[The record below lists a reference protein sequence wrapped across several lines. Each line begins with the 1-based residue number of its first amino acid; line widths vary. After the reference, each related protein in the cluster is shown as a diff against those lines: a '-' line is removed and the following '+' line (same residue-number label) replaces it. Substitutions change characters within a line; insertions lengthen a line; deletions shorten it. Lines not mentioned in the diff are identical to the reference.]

1 MIGAEFASV
10 YTDLGV
16 ETTLLE
22 AMNDGVLPIGPDRD
36 VANVLAKSLAKRG
49 TKIHAE
55 ARVGA
60 LQHTE
65 TGVIVPFETPKG
77 SDKIEV
83 DQVLVSIGRRPVT
96 EGIGAE
102 EAGVAIDERGFIEV
116 DTEHHAD
123 LQAGRLR
130 HRRLRRHPGAGARRL
145 RRSRAWRSITSWA
158 RTRCR
163 STTARCRGSST
174 PTPRSPGPG

>member
-77 SDKIEV
+77 SDKIERTRLDRPPREVEAPVGAAEPDV
-83 DQVLVSIGRRPVT
+83 DAGLDAAR
-96 EGIGAE
+96 AA
-102 EAGVAIDERGFIEV
+102 EAGRAVVLGRGERQTMPISL
-116 DTEHHAD
+116 A
-123 LQAGRLR
+123 
-130 HRRLRRHPGAGARRL
+130 P
-145 RRSRAWRSITSWA
+145 
-158 RTRCR
+158 
-163 STTARCRGSST
+163 
-174 PTPRSPGPG
+174 